1 MRRRHALVALAVV
14 PLAAAAPLVAL
25 ASSPDQAKKKDPPP
39 PEPKKKLEPKK
50 GDKSA
55 GEAPDDTNLTP
66 KGQQYK
72 WPGKK

>member
-39 PEPKKKLEPKK
+39 EPKKKLEPKK

-66 KGQQYK
+66 KGEQYK
-72 WPGKK
+72 WPKQK